1 MHKPI
6 QNSCFSSAVWGYGFL
21 AVTVINLAALLG
33 LLLVPFT
40 KKAYFPK
47 ILTYFIG
54 LAIGT
59 LFSNA
64 VLQLIPEV
72 RISDYEM
79 KCFDETLKHYQDKR
93 GICRSSIFFS
103 TVQALGLDP
112 KDDNY
117 VLNAVGIFGGFYVL
131 FFTERVLKMALKAD
145 TEVATVTCF
154 DISQWIRFSWL

>member
-1 MHKPI
+1 M
-6 QNSCFSSAVWGYGFL
+6 
-21 AVTVINLAALLG
+21 TVINLAALLG

-40 KKAYFPK
+40 KKTYFPK
-47 ILTYFIG
+47 VLTYFIG

-79 KCFDETLKHYQDKR
+79 DSLFFKVKLTKIKVVFVYLQFSSCFL
-93 GICRSSIFFS
+93 I
-103 TVQALGLDP
+103 VQALGLHP

-117 VLNAVGIFGGFYVL
+117 VLNAVGIFAGFYVL

-145 TEVATVTCF
+145 TEVGTVT
-154 DISQWIRFSWL
+154 